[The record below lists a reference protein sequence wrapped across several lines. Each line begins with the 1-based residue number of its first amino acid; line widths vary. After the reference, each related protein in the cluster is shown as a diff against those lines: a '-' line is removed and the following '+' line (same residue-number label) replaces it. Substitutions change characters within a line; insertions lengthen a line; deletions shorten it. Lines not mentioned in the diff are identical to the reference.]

1 MPLLPSFLELL
12 LVLLVH
18 HHCLLIKADSTQL
31 SSLSSVDHPLVVQ
44 TAHGTSISVAGRGVL
59 STSSFHV
66 PTVLHVP
73 NLTMQLMSA
82 RQITNYGCRIIL
94 ELDSCCVQDPCMG
107 LLIGTRPRRH
117 GSQRLW
123 ELDWLRC
130 PSFTVASPSSSSPA
144 LVVTASPTFSQ
155 WRHRLGHLSGSRLFI
170 LVGNGVLTFKSCVW

>member
-82 RQITNYGCRIIL
+82 RQITNY
-94 ELDSCCVQDPCMG
+94 D
-107 LLIGTRPRRH
+107 
-117 GSQRLW
+117 
-123 ELDWLRC
+123 
-130 PSFTVASPSSSSPA
+130 VASFLSWT
-144 LVVTASPTFSQ
+144 LVVF
-155 WRHRLGHLSGSRLFI
+155 RI
-170 LVGNGVLTFKSCVW
+170 LAWGF